1 MQLYTREDL
10 LKRAWIADS
19 KQADI
24 MIDAIAASYSG
35 DADQFNCLMNSVAN
49 LHWLSET
56 LKCTDPSATITDEV
70 QQTIATPFF
79 ANISLGVPFA
89 IPLTF
94 ILEITVLYNDVPQ
107 TEFIVYST
115 SSGDTISTVV
125 TYFVSQINGITWN
138 LQAIAGSTSGTFSI
152 FANDDNP
159 IAQIISITSFAA
171 EIVEQGTLVEKLM
184 IKEVPVGRCL
194 TDDQVQGVVL
204 NVENIIGSL
213 CGCDVNELINDDIP
227 DIIKFTDEAIYPQ

>member
-1 MQLYTREDL
+1 MQLYTRDDL

-24 MIDAIAASYSG
+24 MIDAIAESYNG
-35 DADQFNCLMNSVAN
+35 NVDQFNCLMNGVAN

-56 LKCTDPSATITDEV
+56 LKCTDPSATITEQV
-70 QQTIATPFF
+70 QQTVAVPFF

-94 ILEITVLYNDVPQ
+94 TLEISVLYNDVPQ
-107 TEFIVYST
+107 TQFIVYST
-115 SSGDTISTVV
+115 LFGDTIDTVV
-125 TYFVSQINGITWN
+125 AYFIAQINGITWN
-138 LQAIAGSTSGTFSI
+138 LQALAGSESGTFSI
-152 FANDDNP
+152 FANDENP
-159 IAQIISITSFAA
+159 IAKILTITAFDA
-171 EIVEQGTLVEKLM
+171 EIVEEGTLVNKLL

-194 TDDQVQGVVL
+194 TDEQIQGIVL
-204 NVENIIGSL
+204 NIENIIGSL

-227 DIIKFTDEAIYPQ
+227 DIIKYTDEAIYPQ